1 MAPDA
6 TPDEMLQAE
15 REIRAAIGDRP
26 LDFVSL
32 QAISNI
38 YRAAAAVRRT
48 AERTVLASAN
58 LSWGGFTILWV
69 LWVWG
74 EMETNRLATECDLAK
89 GTVTGLV
96 TTLEKQQLVERERV
110 EADRRRVLVRLTP
123 AGLDTI
129 EDVFPR
135 FNAFEV
141 EMAAGLDDDQKHQ
154 LAQLLRQVITNA
166 GG

>member
-15 REIRAAIGDRP
+15 RDIRAAIGDRP
-26 LDFVSL
+26 LDFVAL

-38 YRAAAAVRRT
+38 YRAAAAVRRR
-48 AERTVLASAN
+48 AERTVLSSSN

-96 TTLEKQQLVERERV
+96 TTLEKQQLVERERL
-110 EADRRRVLVRLTP
+110 EEDRRRVLVRLTST
-123 AGLDTI
+123 GLDTI
-129 EDVFPR
+129 EDLFPR
-135 FNAFEV
+135 FNAFEAD
-141 EMAAGLDDDQKHQ
+141 MATGLTTTQKEQ
-154 LAQLLRQVITNA
+154 LAHLLRQVITNA
-166 GG
+166 GD